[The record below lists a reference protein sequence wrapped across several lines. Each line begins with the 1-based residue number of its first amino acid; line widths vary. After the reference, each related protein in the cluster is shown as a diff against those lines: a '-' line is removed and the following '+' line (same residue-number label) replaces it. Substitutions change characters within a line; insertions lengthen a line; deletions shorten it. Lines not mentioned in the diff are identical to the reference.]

1 MIQIKIMDGDVR
13 SDEKGI
19 SVIELAKSLSIS
31 LAKKVIAAKFN
42 GNFIEINRALLEDG
56 ELILLTREDADSLN
70 VLNHSAAH
78 LLAQA
83 IKLLYPSAN
92 FGVGPAIDEG
102 FYYDVDF
109 KDQNFTDQDL
119 LILEKKM
126 KELVKKDYA
135 IERILVSYEE
145 AIKT

>member
-1 MIQIKIMDGDVR
+1 
-13 SDEKGI
+13 
-19 SVIELAKSLSIS
+19 
-31 LAKKVIAAKFN
+31 
-42 GNFIEINRALLEDG
+42 
-56 ELILLTREDADSLN
+56 
-70 VLNHSAAH
+70 AAH

-145 AIKT
+145 AIKTFEHDPYKLELIEQYKDTQLSLYRQGEFVDLCRGGHVPSTRFIEHFKLLSIAGAYWKGDAKNKQLVRI